1 MDLTVVAY
9 ATLAL
14 SVFVSAV
21 KMGGWILNADPR
33 AILGAGRWAL
43 ALLPAIA
50 IAALAWLVA
59 SGRWTAAVLLAAFL
73 LPVFVQAAPRW
84 RVLFAPFN
92 TRTTGMRPFAAD
104 LGGNIVPRDPSPARE
119 PPDPALVAQAV
130 AVLRAYLQHNTGAF
144 SGEVDTGFPQRIR
157 PTQGSGP
164 HIPQQARSQIE
175 HQPADRQSN
184 HPPANGAQA
193 NGAKLNGAH
202 ANGSDNGGS
211 HMSTHEAFEVLG
223 LKPTPSPRE
232 IKAAHRHLAQLLDPH
247 QGGSHYLLA
256 KIDEARDVLL
266 GE

>member
-33 AILGAGRWAL
+33 AIIGAGRWTL
-43 ALLPAIA
+43 ALLPAV
-50 IAALAWLVA
+50 ALAVLVWLVA

-73 LPVFVQAAPRW
+73 LPVLVQAAPRW
-84 RVLFAPFN
+84 RALFGPFN
-92 TRTTGMRPFAAD
+92 TTKSGMRPFASD
-104 LGGNIVPRDPSPARE
+104 LGGSIVPRGSSPARE
-119 PPDPALVAQAV
+119 PPDPELVAQAI
-130 AVLRAYLQHNTGAF
+130 AVLRAYLQHHTG
-144 SGEVDTGFPQRIR
+144 PQ
-157 PTQGSGP
+157 
-164 HIPQQARSQIE
+164 IPLQARSQIE
-175 HQPADRQSN
+175 HRPPGAHSDGKQP
-184 HPPANGAQA
+184 NGSQMNGTQA
-193 NGAKLNGAH
+193 NGTR
-202 ANGSDNGGS
+202 ANGSGNGGS
-211 HMSTHEAFEVLG
+211 HMSTQEAFEVLG

-232 IKAAHRHLAQLLDPH
+232 VRAAHRHLALLLDPE

>member
-33 AILGAGRWAL
+33 AIIGAGRWAL
-43 ALLPAIA
+43 ALLPAGA
-50 IAALAWLVA
+50 LAVLAWLVA

-92 TRTTGMRPFAAD
+92 TMKSGMRPFASE
-104 LGGNIVPRDPSPARE
+104 LGGSIVPHSSSPARE
-119 PPDPALVAQAV
+119 PPDPALVAQAI
-130 AVLRAYLQHNTGAF
+130 AVLRAYLQHHTG
-144 SGEVDTGFPQRIR
+144 PQL
-157 PTQGSGP
+157 
-164 HIPQQARSQIE
+164 PQQARSQIE
-175 HQPADRQSN
+175 HQPSGAHS
-184 HPPANGAQA
+184 NGAQTNGGQMNGTQA
-193 NGAKLNGAH
+193 NGTRT
-202 ANGSDNGGS
+202 NGSGNGGS
-211 HMSTHEAFEVLG
+211 HMSTQEAFDVLG

-232 IKAAHRHLAQLLDPH
+232 VKAAHRHLAQLLDPG

-266 GE
+266 GD

>member
-33 AILGAGRWAL
+33 AIIGAGRWAL
-43 ALLPAIA
+43 ALVPA
-50 IAALAWLVA
+50 AALALLGWLAA

-73 LPVFVQAAPRW
+73 MPVFVQAAPRW

-92 TRTTGMRPFAAD
+92 TMKGGMRPFAAN
-104 LGGNIVPRDPSPARE
+104 LGGSIVPRDPSPARE
-119 PPDPALVAQAV
+119 PPDPELVAQAV
-130 AVLRAYLQHNTGAF
+130 AVLRAYLQHHTGAF
-144 SGEVDTGFPQRIR
+144 SGKVDTGFPRKMR
-157 PTQGSGP
+157 PTQESGP
-164 HIPQQARSQIE
+164 QTPQQARWQIE
-175 HQPADRQSN
+175 HRPADRDSDSARVNGVQLNGSR
-184 HPPANGAQA
+184 ANG
-193 NGAKLNGAH
+193 
-202 ANGSDNGGS
+202 NGSS
-211 HMSTHEAFEVLG
+211 HMSTQEAFEVLG

-232 IKAAHRHLAQLLDPH
+232 VKAAHRHLAQLLDPE
-247 QGGSHYLLA
+247 QGGSPYLLA

>member
-33 AILGAGRWAL
+33 AIIGAGRWAL
-43 ALLPAIA
+43 ALLPA
-50 IAALAWLVA
+50 AALALLGWLAA

-84 RVLFAPFN
+84 RVLCAPFN
-92 TRTTGMRPFAAD
+92 MTKSGMHPFATD
-104 LGGNIVPRDPSPARE
+104 LGGGIVPHGSSPARE
-119 PPDPALVAQAV
+119 PPDPELVAQAI
-130 AVLRAYLQHNTGAF
+130 AVLRTYLQHHTGLQ
-144 SGEVDTGFPQRIR
+144 TPQ
-157 PTQGSGP
+157 P
-164 HIPQQARSQIE
+164 ARSQIE
-175 HQPADRQSN
+175 HRPADRDSEDVQTNGARINGSR
-184 HPPANGAQA
+184 ANG
-193 NGAKLNGAH
+193 NG
-202 ANGSDNGGS
+202 NGSS
-211 HMSTHEAFEVLG
+211 HMSTQEAFEVLG

-232 IKAAHRHLAQLLDPH
+232 VKAAHRHLAQLLDPE
-247 QGGSHYLLA
+247 QGGSPYLLA

>member
-33 AILGAGRWAL
+33 AIIGAGRWAL
-43 ALLPAIA
+43 ALLPAGA
-50 IAALAWLVA
+50 LAVLAWLVA
-59 SGRWTAAVLLAAFL
+59 TGRWTAAVLLAAFL

-92 TRTTGMRPFAAD
+92 TMKSGMRPFASD
-104 LGGNIVPRDPSPARE
+104 LGGSIVPHSSSPARE
-119 PPDPALVAQAV
+119 PPDPELVAQAI
-130 AVLRAYLQHNTGAF
+130 AVLRAYLQ
-144 SGEVDTGFPQRIR
+144 
-157 PTQGSGP
+157 
-164 HIPQQARSQIE
+164 QQPARSQIE
-175 HQPADRQSN
+175 HRPAGTHSDAAQAAGVQANGSQMN
-184 HPPANGAQA
+184 GTQTNGAQK
-193 NGAKLNGAH
+193 NGTRT
-202 ANGSDNGGS
+202 NGSGNGGS
-211 HMSTHEAFEVLG
+211 HMSTQEAFDVLG

-232 IKAAHRHLAQLLDPH
+232 VKAAHRHLAQLLDPD

>member
-33 AILGAGRWAL
+33 AIISAGRWAL
-43 ALLPAIA
+43 ALLPVGALA
-50 IAALAWLVA
+50 VLAWLVA

-84 RVLFAPFN
+84 RVLLAPFN
-92 TRTTGMRPFAAD
+92 TMKGGMRPFATD
-104 LGGNIVPRDPSPARE
+104 LGGSIVPHSSSPARE
-119 PPDPALVAQAV
+119 PPDPELVAQAI
-130 AVLRAYLQHNTGAF
+130 AVLRAYLQHTGAF
-144 SGEVDTGFPQRIR
+144 SGKVDTGFPQKMR
-157 PTQGSGP
+157 PTNESE
-164 HIPQQARSQIE
+164 PQVPEQAMSRIE
-175 HQPADRQSN
+175 HRPADRHSSIAQT
-184 HPPANGAQA
+184 NGSQMNGTQA
-193 NGAKLNGAH
+193 NGTRT
-202 ANGSDNGGS
+202 NGSGNGGS
-211 HMSTHEAFEVLG
+211 HMSTQEAFDVLG
-223 LKPTPSPRE
+223 LEPTPSPRE
-232 IKAAHRHLAQLLDPH
+232 VKAAHRHLAQLLDPD

>member
-1 MDLTVVAY
+1 MDLTMVAY

-33 AILGAGRWAL
+33 AIMGAGRWAL
-43 ALLPAIA
+43 ALLPAV
-50 IAALAWLVA
+50 ALALLGWLVA

-92 TRTTGMRPFAAD
+92 IMKSSVRPFATD
-104 LGGNIVPRDPSPARE
+104 LSGSIVPRDPSPARE
-119 PPDPALVAQAV
+119 PPDPELVAHAV
-130 AVLRAYLQHNTGAF
+130 AVLRAYLQHHTA
-144 SGEVDTGFPQRIR
+144 
-157 PTQGSGP
+157 P

-175 HQPADRQSN
+175 HQPADRQSD
-184 HPPANGAQA
+184 HPQVNGAQA
-193 NGAKLNGAH
+193 NGTKMNGAH
-202 ANGSDNGGS
+202 ANGSGNAGS
-211 HMSTHEAFEVLG
+211 HMLTQEAFEVLG

-232 IKAAHRHLAQLLDPH
+232 VKAAHRHLAQLLDPD

>member
-33 AILGAGRWAL
+33 AIIGAGRWAL
-43 ALLPAIA
+43 ALLPAGGLA
-50 IAALAWLVA
+50 VLAWLVA

-92 TRTTGMRPFAAD
+92 TLKSGMRPFASE
-104 LGGNIVPRDPSPARE
+104 LGGSIVPRDPSPARE
-119 PPDPALVAQAV
+119 PPDPELVAQAI
-130 AVLRAYLQHNTGAF
+130 AVLRTYLQHHT
-144 SGEVDTGFPQRIR
+144 EPQ
-157 PTQGSGP
+157 
-164 HIPQQARSQIE
+164 IPQQARSQIE
-175 HQPADRQSN
+175 HRPAGPHSDAQK
-184 HPPANGAQA
+184 NGTRT
-193 NGAKLNGAH
+193 
-202 ANGSDNGGS
+202 NGSRNGGS
-211 HMSTHEAFEVLG
+211 HMSTQEAFDVLG

-232 IKAAHRHLAQLLDPH
+232 IKAAHRHLAQLLDPD

>member
-33 AILGAGRWAL
+33 AIIGAGRWTL
-43 ALLPAIA
+43 ALLPAGA
-50 IAALAWLVA
+50 LAVLAWLVA

-92 TRTTGMRPFAAD
+92 TMKSGMRPFATD
-104 LGGNIVPRDPSPARE
+104 LGGSIVPHSSSPGRE
-119 PPDPALVAQAV
+119 PPDPELVAQAI
-130 AVLRAYLQHNTGAF
+130 AVLRAYLQHHTG
-144 SGEVDTGFPQRIR
+144 PQV
-157 PTQGSGP
+157 PE
-164 HIPQQARSQIE
+164 QAMSRIE
-175 HQPADRQSN
+175 HRPADRHSSIAQTNGSQM
-184 HPPANGAQA
+184 NGAQV
-193 NGAKLNGAH
+193 NGKQS
-202 ANGSDNGGS
+202 NGSGNSGS
-211 HMSTHEAFEVLG
+211 HMSTQEAFDVLG

-232 IKAAHRHLAQLLDPH
+232 VKAAHRHLAQLLDPD